1 MPVTA
6 LQYFEGTSLS
16 MLVTK
21 KISLKIRHPYL
32 KMSPFYMTSKLTNY
46 LKLSA
51 KLMESGG
58 VSFEIRS
65 LWHQKV
71 QSVLSETEIRRQ

>member
-1 MPVTA
+1 MDYHNLTRS
-6 LQYFEGTSLS
+6 LQ
-16 MLVTK
+16 MC
-21 KISLKIRHPYL
+21 HPYRKILYYL
-32 KMSPFYMTSKLTNY
+32 KTNY